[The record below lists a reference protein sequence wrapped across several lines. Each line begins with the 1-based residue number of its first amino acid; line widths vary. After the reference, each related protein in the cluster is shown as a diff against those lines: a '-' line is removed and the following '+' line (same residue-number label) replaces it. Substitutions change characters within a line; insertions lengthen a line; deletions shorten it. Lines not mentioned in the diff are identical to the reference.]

1 MSRLN
6 NTRGI
11 RFKEKKKKALEL
23 CFKGNYIPEI
33 LNVRAINC
41 FKESYS
47 DEATTIFVIFNMG
60 IFV

>member
-11 RFKEKKKKALEL
+11 RFIEKKKTLEL

>member
-6 NTRGI
+6 NTSGI
-11 RFKEKKKKALEL
+11 SV
-23 CFKGNYIPEI
+23 FKGNYIPET